1 MPRSLKK
8 GPFVDG
14 HLTKKVDAQND
25 ANTKNVIKTWSRRS
39 MIIPSMI
46 GHTIAVHDG
55 RKHVPVFVTDAM
67 IGHKLGEFAPTRTFR
82 GHVKDDRRA
91 TRAILR
97 DIRHTPQKARRVVD
111 LVRGQRADEALSIL
125 KFAPQSAGADLYTL
139 LNSAIANAKQKN
151 PAIRDA
157 SELWVVEALVD
168 EGRTMKRFRP
178 RAQGRGFRILKRS
191 SHITLTVSDVKETS
205 KSLSRTSTKTQ
216 TRNPKRAD
224 DSAKGATK

>member
-1 MPRSLKK
+1 M
-8 GPFVDG
+8 
-14 HLTKKVDAQND
+14 
-25 ANTKNVIKTWSRRS
+25 ANTPDNAL
-39 MIIPSMI
+39 
-46 GHTIAVHDG
+46 IA
-55 RKHVPVFVTDAM
+55 
-67 IGHKLGEFAPTRTFR
+67 
-82 GHVKDDRRA
+82 RA
-91 TRAILR
+91 VLR
-97 DIRHTPQKARRVVD
+97 DIRHTPQKARRIVD
-111 LVRGQRADEALSIL
+111 LIRGQRADEALSIL
-125 KFAPQSAGADLYTL
+125 KFAPQAAGQDVFTL
-139 LNSAIANAKQKN
+139 LNSAVANAKAKN

>member
-1 MPRSLKK
+1 
-8 GPFVDG
+8 
-14 HLTKKVDAQND
+14 
-25 ANTKNVIKTWSRRS
+25 
-39 MIIPSMI
+39 MI
-46 GHTIAVHDG
+46 GEQLVPNTQEATVAKAV
-55 RKHVPVFVTDAM
+55 
-67 IGHKLGEFAPTRTFR
+67 
-82 GHVKDDRRA
+82 
-91 TRAILR
+91 LR
-97 DIRHTPQKARRVVD
+97 DIRHTPQKARRVID
-111 LVRGQRADEALSIL
+111 LIRGQRADEALSIL

-139 LNSAIANAKQKN
+139 LNSAVANAKQKN

-191 SHITLTVSDVKETS
+191 SHITVTVSDVKETS

>member
-1 MPRSLKK
+1 MIGEQL
-8 GPFVDG
+8 V
-14 HLTKKVDAQND
+14 
-25 ANTKNVIKTWSRRS
+25 ANTT
-39 MIIPSMI
+39 PQADAL
-46 GHTIAVHDG
+46 IA
-55 RKHVPVFVTDAM
+55 
-67 IGHKLGEFAPTRTFR
+67 
-82 GHVKDDRRA
+82 RA
-91 TRAILR
+91 VLR

-111 LVRGQRADEALSIL
+111 LVRGMRADEALNIL
-125 KFAPQSAGADLYTL
+125 KFAPQAAGSDVYTL
-139 LNSAIANAKQKN
+139 LNSAVANAKAKN

-191 SHITLTVSDVKETS
+191 SHISIAVSDVKATS
-205 KSLSRTSTKTQ
+205 KTISRTSTKTQ

>member
-1 MPRSLKK
+1 MI
-8 GPFVDG
+8 GEQAV
-14 HLTKKVDAQND
+14 
-25 ANTKNVIKTWSRRS
+25 ANTQEATVAK
-39 MIIPSMI
+39 
-46 GHTIAVHDG
+46 AV
-55 RKHVPVFVTDAM
+55 
-67 IGHKLGEFAPTRTFR
+67 
-82 GHVKDDRRA
+82 
-91 TRAILR
+91 LR

-111 LVRGQRADEALSIL
+111 LIRGQRADEALSSL
-125 KFAPQSAGADLYTL
+125 KFAPQSAGADMYTL

-168 EGRTMKRFRP
+168 AGRTMKRFRP

-191 SHITLTVSDVKETS
+191 SHITVTVSDVKETS

-216 TRNPKRAD
+216 TRNPKRAE

>member
-1 MPRSLKK
+1 VPN
-8 GPFVDG
+8 
-14 HLTKKVDAQND
+14 TQDATV
-25 ANTKNVIKTWSRRS
+25 AK
-39 MIIPSMI
+39 
-46 GHTIAVHDG
+46 AV
-55 RKHVPVFVTDAM
+55 
-67 IGHKLGEFAPTRTFR
+67 
-82 GHVKDDRRA
+82 
-91 TRAILR
+91 LR
-97 DIRHTPQKARRVVD
+97 DIRHTPQKARRVID
-111 LVRGQRADEALSIL
+111 LIRGQRADEALSIL

-139 LNSAIANAKQKN
+139 LNSAVANAKQKN

-191 SHITLTVSDVKETS
+191 SHITVTVSDVKETS

-216 TRNPKRAD
+216 TRNPKRAE

>member
-1 MPRSLKK
+1 
-8 GPFVDG
+8 
-14 HLTKKVDAQND
+14 
-25 ANTKNVIKTWSRRS
+25 
-39 MIIPSMI
+39 MI
-46 GHTIAVHDG
+46 GEQL
-55 RKHVPVFVTDAM
+55 VPNTPDTKADATV
-67 IGHKLGEFAPTRTFR
+67 A
-82 GHVKDDRRA
+82 
-91 TRAILR
+91 RAILR

-216 TRNPKRAD
+216 TRNPKRAE

>member
-1 MPRSLKK
+1 MIGEQL
-8 GPFVDG
+8 V
-14 HLTKKVDAQND
+14 
-25 ANTKNVIKTWSRRS
+25 ANTPDT
-39 MIIPSMI
+39 
-46 GHTIAVHDG
+46 TA
-55 RKHVPVFVTDAM
+55 DATV
-67 IGHKLGEFAPTRTFR
+67 A
-82 GHVKDDRRA
+82 
-91 TRAILR
+91 RAILR